1 MADNMFF
8 SRDTK
13 FFLEIGSAV
22 WEIPILDGFSFSQAT
37 NTTEVTLNEM
47 SSGSNNSR
55 RGRKMFTDSYAAAE
69 WIFSTYARRFKAAG
83 SGT

>member
-13 FFLEIGSAV
+13 FLIRIGSDV

-37 NTTEVTLNEM
+37 KYDR
-47 SSGSNNSR
+47 GNS
-55 RGRKMFTDSYAAAE
+55 E
-69 WIFSTYARRFKAAG
+69 
-83 SGT
+83 